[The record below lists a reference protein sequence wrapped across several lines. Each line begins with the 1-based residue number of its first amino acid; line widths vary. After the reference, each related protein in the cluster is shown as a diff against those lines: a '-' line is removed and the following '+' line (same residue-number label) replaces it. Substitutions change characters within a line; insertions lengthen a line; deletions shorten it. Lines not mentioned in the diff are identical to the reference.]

1 MKKHFD
7 VVIVGGGMVGASL
20 ARSLA
25 GSGLSIAVLEAW
37 SLESQHQ
44 PSYDD
49 RAIALSYGTRRILE
63 GMGVWPALQD
73 EVEPIRHIH
82 VSDRGRFGFTRLDHR
97 DLEVDAL
104 GYVATGQL
112 LGQVL
117 SKGLGDQPGICFFC
131 PARLSSFEVG
141 DDRVG
146 IDADLDGERLRI
158 TARLLVAADG
168 ARSRIREQL
177 GIEMR
182 EWGYGQTAVISNLT
196 PDQRQDGT
204 AYERFTDSGPMAMLP
219 LTEGRYG
226 LVWTL
231 ADEDVDQVKQLDDA
245 AFLRCVQ
252 DRFGYRL
259 GLLRKAGRRSCYP
272 LKLLHAREH
281 IRPRVAVIGNAAHAL
296 HPITGQ
302 GFNLGIRDVAVL
314 ADVIDEAHRRGG
326 DIGSMEILE
335 RYAEWRK
342 NDQLAVVLLTDGLV
356 RLFTNPLLPLRM
368 ARNLGL
374 LVLDCVPPAKRLLT
388 RQFMGLNGRLPRL
401 SRGLS
406 LD

>member
-1 MKKHFD
+1 
-7 VVIVGGGMVGASL
+7 
-20 ARSLA
+20 
-25 GSGLSIAVLEAW
+25 
-37 SLESQHQ
+37 
-44 PSYDD
+44 
-49 RAIALSYGTRRILE
+49 
-63 GMGVWPALQD
+63 MGVWPALQD
-73 EVEPIRHIH
+73 KVEPIRHIH

-112 LGQVL
+112 LGQAL
-117 SKGLGDQPGICFFC
+117 SKGLGDRPGICFFC
-131 PARLSSFEVG
+131 PASLSSFEVG
-141 DDRVG
+141 KDRVR
-146 IDADLDGERLRI
+146 IDADRDGERLRI

-231 ADEDVDQVKQLDDA
+231 PDEDVDQVMQLDDA
-245 AFLRCVQ
+245 AFLRRVQ

-259 GLLRKAGRRSCYP
+259 GLLQKAGRRSCYP

-314 ADVIDEAHRRGG
+314 ADVVDEAHRRGG

-401 SRGLS
+401 SRGLN